1 MSTSAITLLK
11 VLLHGD
17 MHIDELG
24 KYMKLDAN
32 SIERNVTILNRYL
45 REKGMKTVKK
55 MNNIYSLENK
65 DERFSDFFSKL
76 DILSSEQRQNILCTK
91 LLLNGYINLEKE
103 REKLG
108 ISRTTAIK
116 DLKVVKEQLLKSDIF
131 LESKNSKGIFI
142 QTDEE
147 SKVNRILC
155 ENLIRLFVDRDF
167 LCMQRKELLEEV
179 NILDEEKYIKI
190 YKEITDVFKI
200 RKSIIAFY
208 AIYSLALIEKHKGF
222 LEIRKKEK
230 NDKEIE
236 IEKILEKTNLAKS
249 LSDNIKEK
257 VAEIVLKTKC
267 YKSSDSVINKQLNIF
282 IDEVKEK
289 FKMCK
294 LEAKRLEESIANY
307 FIMGYVDKKYGVL
320 WVRKKPHSLRCQKL
334 ANVIESILDKIKLE
348 MMYSDVLRLSG
359 SISNFFLDEQ
369 HIKGFKVLS
378 VSRNLDEEQ
387 NYKVIKC
394 MKELYP
400 GLNFESESLLDFR
413 FRSEDNILSY
423 DLIISDTESYK
434 IKNLVKVNS
443 LSVKEIQR
451 CFIEYVL
458 DKRFESAGI
467 I

>member
-257 VAEIVLKTKC
+257 V
-267 YKSSDSVINKQLNIF
+267 
-282 IDEVKEK
+282 
-289 FKMCK
+289 
-294 LEAKRLEESIANY
+294 
-307 FIMGYVDKKYGVL
+307 
-320 WVRKKPHSLRCQKL
+320 
-334 ANVIESILDKIKLE
+334 
-348 MMYSDVLRLSG
+348 
-359 SISNFFLDEQ
+359 
-369 HIKGFKVLS
+369 
-378 VSRNLDEEQ
+378 
-387 NYKVIKC
+387 
-394 MKELYP
+394 
-400 GLNFESESLLDFR
+400 
-413 FRSEDNILSY
+413 
-423 DLIISDTESYK
+423 
-434 IKNLVKVNS
+434 
-443 LSVKEIQR
+443 
-451 CFIEYVL
+451 
-458 DKRFESAGI
+458 
-467 I
+467 

>member
-1 MSTSAITLLK
+1 
-11 VLLHGD
+11 
-17 MHIDELG
+17 
-24 KYMKLDAN
+24 
-32 SIERNVTILNRYL
+32 
-45 REKGMKTVKK
+45 
-55 MNNIYSLENK
+55 SLENK

-103 REKLG
+103 REKIG

-142 QTDEE
+142 QTNEE

-167 LCMQRKELLEEV
+167 LCMQRKELLEEI
-179 NILDEEKYIKI
+179 NILNEEKYVKI
-190 YKEITDVFKI
+190 YKEITEVFKI

-222 LEIRKKEK
+222 LEIVKKEK
-230 NDKEIE
+230 NHKEIE
-236 IEKILEKTNLAKS
+236 IEVILENTNFAKE
-249 LSDNIKEK
+249 LSQNIKEK
-257 VAEIVLKTKC
+257 IIEIVLKTKC
-267 YKSSDSVINKQLNIF
+267 YKSSSCIINKYLNAF
-282 IDEVKEK
+282 IGEMKQT
-289 FKMCK
+289 FRMCK
-294 LEAKRLEESIANY
+294 SETERLEKAIANY
-307 FIMGYVDKKYGVL
+307 FIIGYTDKKYGVL

-334 ANVIESILDKIKLE
+334 ASVVEDILDKIGLE

-369 HIKGFKVLS
+369 HINGFKVLS
-378 VSRNLDEEQ
+378 VSRNLDEEY
-387 NYKVIKC
+387 NCKVIKS

-400 GLNFESESLLDFR
+400 ELNFESESLLDFR
-413 FRSEDNILSY
+413 FRSEEDILSY

-434 IKNLVKVNS
+434 IKNLLKVNS

-458 DKRFESAGI
+458 DERFETASI
-467 I
+467 L